1 MYHDDNRPLIVTAQ
15 EVTDEILEMCEQTF
29 ESWFDD
35 DEPIEWDHET
45 VGFWARLESDYNL
58 DLGDQLDSP
67 AMRKIQKHVR
77 AYKRTM

>member
-1 MYHDDNRPLIVTAQ
+1 MTNRLNGITKPLA
-15 EVTDEILEMCEQTF
+15 M
-29 ESWFDD
+29 
-35 DEPIEWDHET
+35 
-45 VGFWARLESDYNL
+45 ARLESDYNL